1 MFARK
6 TTLLIAILTLQGCAT
21 SSVLSEQDIE
31 TRYPSLISLE
41 KKLQDADAQEVDM
54 LADQAF
60 SDASEKV
67 QAARKAAGRSEKDAQ
82 VRIVAAEEAL
92 GNARASATRASY
104 ELDDVM
110 SARKR
115 ALAAGASAKSAE
127 SFAEAEDKLRHL
139 GNLMADGRVARV
151 REERQALVK
160 AYQTLEIN
168 ALKTAT
174 GAQAETRIL
183 AAKKAGADKLAP
195 LTLAEAQEQLNLSRK
210 VLEANADARDKAALH
225 AQNAYDLAGKANQIV
240 EVIRELE
247 QSEMTDEQ
255 VVLWY
260 QRQLQTAVG
269 PVTETIDFSRTNRDV
284 VSAIRQQMIRLKED
298 AQVSEQSLI
307 ALNEQQRRTI
317 AEKDRIIS
325 ELKATS
331 QADKQKQAEMEG
343 RFRVVQALF
352 TPAEAEVYRQGNDV
366 LIRAYGFKFRSG
378 QSEISSENFA
388 LLNKLTKAIGQ
399 FPASKVEIS
408 GHTDNRGA
416 DELNQTLSAAR
427 AEKVARF
434 LNEVGGIAAK
444 RLQSKGYGESR
455 PLASNESEE
464 GRASN
469 RRVEILI
476 RN

>member
-60 SDASEKV
+60 SDASERV

-127 SFAEAEDKLRHL
+127 SFAEAEDKLRYL

-195 LTLAEAQEQLNLSRK
+195 LTLAEAP
-210 VLEANADARDKAALH
+210 AA
-225 AQNAYDLAGKANQIV
+225 
-240 EVIRELE
+240 
-247 QSEMTDEQ
+247 S
-255 VVLWY
+255 
-260 QRQLQTAVG
+260 
-269 PVTETIDFSRTNRDV
+269 
-284 VSAIRQQMIRLKED
+284 
-298 AQVSEQSLI
+298 
-307 ALNEQQRRTI
+307 RRT
-317 AEKDRIIS
+317 A
-325 ELKATS
+325 A
-331 QADKQKQAEMEG
+331 
-343 RFRVVQALF
+343 
-352 TPAEAEVYRQGNDV
+352 
-366 LIRAYGFKFRSG
+366 SG
-378 QSEISSENFA
+378 
-388 LLNKLTKAIGQ
+388 
-399 FPASKVEIS
+399 
-408 GHTDNRGA
+408 
-416 DELNQTLSAAR
+416 
-427 AEKVARF
+427 
-434 LNEVGGIAAK
+434 
-444 RLQSKGYGESR
+444 
-455 PLASNESEE
+455 
-464 GRASN
+464 
-469 RRVEILI
+469 
-476 RN
+476 

>member
-1 MFARK
+1 MFARN
-6 TTLLIAILTLQGCAT
+6 TTLAMAILALHGCAT
-21 SSVLSEQDIE
+21 SSLLSEQDIE
-31 TRYPSLISLE
+31 TTYPTLISLE
-41 KKLQDADAQEVDM
+41 KKVQDADAQEVDM
-54 LADQAF
+54 LADQSY
-60 SDASEKV
+60 SDALEQV
-67 QAARKAAGRSEKDAQ
+67 NDARKAAARSDSRTAMK
-82 VRIVAAEEAL
+82 IMAAEETL
-92 GNARASATRASY
+92 NSARTQANQAYY
-104 ELDDVM
+104 ELDEVM
-110 SARKR
+110 AARKR
-115 ALAAGASAKSAE
+115 ALAAGAESKSADAFGDADE
-127 SFAEAEDKLRHL
+127 TLKHL
-139 GNLMADGRVARV
+139 GNLLADGRVAKV
-151 REERQALVK
+151 REERQALTK
-160 AYQTLEIN
+160 TYQQLEVS
-168 ALKTAT
+168 ALKSAT
-174 GAQAETRIL
+174 GAQAQARID
-183 AAKKAGADKLAP
+183 AAKKNGAEKLAP
-195 LTLAEAQEQLNLSRK
+195 ITLAQANEQLALSRQ

-225 AQNAYDLAGKANQIV
+225 AQNAYDLAGKATQIV

-260 QRQLQTAVG
+260 QKQLQSAVG
-269 PVTETIDFSRTNRDV
+269 PVTQTLDFSRANRDV
-284 VSAIRQQMIRLKED
+284 ISQVRQQMIRLKED

-307 ALNEQQRRTI
+307 ALNEQQRATI

-331 QADKQKQAEMEG
+331 QADKQRQAEMEG

-399 FPASKVEIS
+399 FPASRVEIS

-416 DELNQTLSAAR
+416 DELNQSLSAAR
-427 AEKVARF
+427 ADKVARF
-434 LNEVGGIAAK
+434 LTEVGGIAAK

-455 PLASNESEE
+455 PLASNETEE
-464 GRASN
+464 GRAAN